1 MWKEVLAKYLNEKG
15 LKKSAKRKKVI
26 EFFFKADKHFN
37 VDELYEKLDKKVS
50 RSTIYRTLKLLT
62 KCGLAI
68 EQKFEE
74 KNRRYEPIH
83 FSYHHDH
90 FICLKCGKIIEFNE
104 KKIENAQNKIAEK
117 YNFKMV
123 SHKLEIYGYCEKC
136 QKSL

>member
-1 MWKEVLAKYLNEKG
+1 MWEEILAKYFNEKG

-26 EFFFKADKHFN
+26 EIFFKADKHFN
-37 VDELYEKLDKKVS
+37 VDELYEKLERKVS
-50 RSTIYRTLKLLT
+50 RSTIYRALKLLT
-62 KCGLAI
+62 ECGLAI

-74 KNRRYEPIH
+74 KNRRYEPVH
-83 FSYHHDH
+83 SSHHDH

-104 KKIENAQNKIAEK
+104 KKIESSQNKIAKK